1 MSLYDGQGPELQ
13 PMGGAGSGQ
22 VQEKERIRMAELI
35 EQLNELFGTD
45 VNDDDQLLYIDT
57 VIKGKLL
64 DSATLQQQA
73 ANNTKEQFASS
84 PDLGSE
90 LENAIIDALDA
101 HTSMSTKA
109 LNSTQIKRGILDFLL
124 ERSGLWEELR
134 RKTG

>member
-1 MSLYDGQGPELQ
+1 
-13 PMGGAGSGQ
+13 
-22 VQEKERIRMAELI
+22 MAELI

-45 VNDDDQLLYIDT
+45 VNDNDQLLYVDT

-73 ANNTKEQFASS
+73 ASNTKEQFASS

-101 HTSMSTKA
+101 HNSMSTKA
-109 LNSTQIKRGILDFLL
+109 LASKQIKRGILDFLL